1 MIQTWDEIVARYEKI
16 KNHKP
21 RASKKLNELGEI
33 ISSAY
38 RFSPEEADTMWQ
50 YIIDLNIADNVEFA
64 RFYVAQVFKK
74 LVVLLPL
81 ESATSLLLMR
91 NERLRLLLLH
101 GYEGSGYLD
110 SAQHIL
116 GYFIKVGDI
125 DGCHNTMVLI
135 SKFLSCAHDIGN
147 NKRITHFVDRV
158 VSSFERAAPLLSN
171 ISSKYYIP
179 PTYSNIPIDN
189 LIKFYK
195 YCETAYPNTLL
206 AKVAFILH
214 AITESRTIENRV
226 LAEDLLRTILNNN
239 FNTIFLRLLYLEQD
253 VLEEQVDNFLWEYL
267 RCSGMYLPLNYHDG
281 SLDMVNWYRSLVL
294 ESESLLEYEFS
305 GHDGHLSEFM
315 IDYLNF
321 AIESGNWDD
330 FTKYYALAITG
341 ADDYGFREC
350 RDYLFACI
358 NYYILGGK
366 NKPSAHITFR
376 GVTGFIP
383 AIDIYGNPIEFKESI
398 NTIIA
403 RCKLSLM
410 DLKKFVKMYSTIYK
424 QIEDADRKKSFSEII
439 LEIPEELLEIINAK

>member
-21 RASKKLNELGEI
+21 RASRKLNELGEI

-38 RFSPEEADTMWQ
+38 RFSPEKADTMWQ

-74 LVVLLPL
+74 MVVLLPL

-116 GYFIKVGDI
+116 GYFIKIGDI
-125 DGCHNTMVLI
+125 NGCHNTIALI
-135 SKFLSCAHDIGN
+135 SEFLSCANDIGN
-147 NKRITHFVDRV
+147 SQRITHFVDRV
-158 VSSFERAAPLLSN
+158 ISSFERATPSLSN
-171 ISSKYYIP
+171 MSSKYYIT
-179 PTYSNIPIDN
+179 PTYRNIPANN
-189 LIKFYK
+189 LIKFYE
-195 YCETAYPNTLL
+195 YCETVYPDTLL

-214 AITESRTIENRV
+214 AIVENRSIENMV
-226 LAEDLLRTILNNN
+226 LAEDLLRTMLNNN
-239 FNTIFLRLLYLEQD
+239 FNTIFLCFLYLEQD
-253 VLEEQVDNFLWEYL
+253 VFEEQVDDFLWDYL
-267 RCSGMYLPLNYHDG
+267 RYSGMYLPLNYNNG
-281 SLDMVNWYRSLVL
+281 SFDMVNWYRSLVF
-294 ESESLLEYEFS
+294 ESESLLEYEFT

-321 AIESGNWDD
+321 AIESGNWDG
-330 FTKYYALAITG
+330 FTKYYALAIMG
-341 ADDYGFREC
+341 ADDYGFSEC
-350 RDYLFACI
+350 KDYLFACI
-358 NYYILGGK
+358 NYYILGNK

-410 DLKKFVKMYSTIYK
+410 DLKEFVKMHSTIYK
-424 QIEDADRKKSFSEII
+424 QIEDTDRKKDFSEII
-439 LEIPEELLEIINAK
+439 FEIPEGLLEIINAK